1 MLWLLQEELA
11 ASAPLLNVFSEW
23 SIVKLT
29 GVRVTLLAAALICW
43 KGVFE
48 SCHPAFFSIHL
59 MLILQMFRELKW
71 KIVLK
76 IASGSSK

>member
-11 ASAPLLNVFSEW
+11 ASAPPLNVFSEW

-48 SCHPAFFSIHL
+48 SCHFKNSFDVDSADVSRV
-59 MLILQMFRELKW
+59 QVEN
-71 KIVLK
+71 
-76 IASGSSK
+76 SSKDCLWQL